1 MADFTDNI
9 QQVKDPATRRAMIAL
24 LGAVRTDL
32 NSIVDFLSDDGII
45 TATTLSQGSTPENV
59 ATTAFT
65 YRIDGMPY
73 AKAAVTA
80 GTAPASATINNAGD
94 TGTFYGGFALQVN
107 GAGTISTLPAS
118 GDQVYTTAAAA
129 YAHALTLTPT
139 AGYVIAGHIVI
150 GSKADTKWTG
160 VTDDL
165 DGDGSSDSSSVTYY
179 SVASTIPTL
188 TFTE

>member
-1 MADFTDNI
+1 MADFTDHI
-9 QQVKDPATRRAMIAL
+9 QEVSDPSTRRALIAL

-32 NSIVDFLSDDGII
+32 NAIVDHLTDDGII
-45 TATTLSQGSTPENV
+45 VATTLSKGSTPENV

-94 TGTFYGGFALQVN
+94 TGVFYGGFALQIN

-129 YAHALTLTPT
+129 YAHALTLTAS
-139 AGYVIAGHIVI
+139 AGNVIAGYFVV

-160 VTDDL
+160 GTDDL
-165 DGDGSSDSSSVTYY
+165 DGDGSSDSSYVAYY